1 MYIGRE
7 DLVRLACNASV
18 AVEFDLFSC
27 DVVLVCSVDECNS
40 SFDGGFDVAGV

>member
-7 DLVRLACNASV
+7 DLERSACNASV
-18 AVEFDLFSC
+18 AVKFDLFPC
-27 DVVLVCSVDECNS
+27 DVVFVFSVDECNS